1 MSIELGYARR
11 GCRRHDDAWAA
22 PDAPIAVRA
31 GPSPLGG
38 FGLFA
43 SEDVPRGATLAACPL
58 SKLLRASGALRD
70 PIIGEPLATL
80 RDKIDD
86 RALLWILLM
95 HCRDRGDLH
104 NVYVTSLPGDELVK
118 SLPMH
123 WSAEDLRQ
131 LEGTP
136 LFKQAATR
144 REELRAFYDDVVV
157 GQLHSRWPA
166 VFPKK
171 VFSWPELCRAHA
183 VFWSRAITL
192 TIDGAREECLVPL
205 LDIANHRP
213 GAGDVEVRVEG
224 GRYVLTAARALS
236 KGDEV
241 FLNYGAKGNG
251 ELLRDH
257 GFVLSNNAADV
268 HELCIDELNP
278 LNLSGPDLA
287 ARHAHL
293 RRLKLP
299 RRHFLFGGFDLPP
312 DLLPAARIL
321 CVAAA
326 GLAAATVPPADEAPF
341 DWNSVDWA
349 ADEAVVDEGRS
360 PVSAADEAATLAAL
374 KDLLK
379 KRLKAMPVPSAAEQ
393 AWLEREESAA
403 GCSEAA
409 LVYRAG
415 QRFLVLRAI
424 TTTLRSMRR
433 LELQAS

>member
-1 MSIELGYARR
+1 MLACLSCEILRGMSIELGYARR

-22 PDAPIAVRA
+22 PDAPLAVRA

-43 SEDVPRGATLAACPL
+43 SEDVPRGATLAVCPL
-58 SKLLRASGALRD
+58 SKLLRASEALSD
-70 PIIGEPLATL
+70 SIIGEPLAML
-80 RDKIDD
+80 RDRIDD
-86 RALLWILLM
+86 RALLWLLLM

-104 NVYVTSLPGDELVK
+104 NVYVSSLPGDELVK
-118 SLPMH
+118 ALPMH
-123 WSAEDLRQ
+123 WSPEDLRQ
-131 LEGTP
+131 LAGTP

-144 REELRAFYDDVVV
+144 REELRAFYDDVIV
-157 GQLHSRWPA
+157 GQLHWRWPA

-192 TIDGAREECLVPL
+192 TIDGTEEECLVPL

-213 GAGDVEVRVEG
+213 GCGDVEVRVEG

-268 HELCIDELNP
+268 HELCIDEL
-278 LNLSGPDLA
+278 
-287 ARHAHL
+287 
-293 RRLKLP
+293 
-299 RRHFLFGGFDLPP
+299 
-312 DLLPAARIL
+312 PAARIL
-321 CVAAA
+321 CVADAD
-326 GLAAATVPPADEAPF
+326 LPAATAPPAEEAPF

-349 ADEAVVDEGRS
+349 ADEAVANEGRS
-360 PVSAADEAATLAAL
+360 PVSAAGEAATLIAL
-374 KDLLK
+374 KDLLQ
-379 KRLKAMPVPSAAEQ
+379 KRLKGMPAPSAAEQ

-403 GCSEAA
+403 GCREMA

-415 QRFLVLRAI
+415 QRSLVLCAI
-424 TTTLRSMRR
+424 TTTLRSMRQ
-433 LELQAS
+433 LELPS